1 MMGEVEYE
9 IDFLF
14 DILLTQRCCFDF
26 HKNRTSNMAGGHR
39 HSLRRNVCHPATMRT
54 HTHTIKKYMQH
65 FKYKKRYLPFLQ
77 LISTAICE
85 EFSSRNP

>member
-1 MMGEVEYE
+1 MGVFINYKSFWGR
-9 IDFLF
+9 DF
-14 DILLTQRCCFDF
+14 INAALLVVIHIQYVQ
-26 HKNRTSNMAGGHR
+26 KWAGGHR
-39 HSLRRNVCHPATMRT
+39 YSLRRNVCRPATMRT

-85 EFSSRNP
+85 EFSMRNA